1 MRRFLRG
8 IILNY
13 SALAVFLLVGG
24 VPLILAAVYAGMFA
38 LDRTNDLERVHNLGD
53 AYEVSSISVN
63 LIHELQV
70 ERGMSATY
78 LASGGTEFSSRLDG
92 QRAKVD
98 ALRADFELALS
109 AIHSDSP
116 FRSAFEQSNDL
127 MALLDK
133 ERGIISESSATVSE
147 AVSVYTDII
156 EQLIHQID
164 MTAVDDFSSLV
175 HATVAFLRAKDS
187 MGLERAA
194 AARIA
199 TLGELTDADMRRLV
213 TLATVQDMYF
223 ADFVRYDDDL
233 LQSAYDRVD
242 KAFETVKV
250 LRLRERILSGDVENL
265 RPVSVFA
272 DYTSRINLLHRI
284 ELELV
289 DSLQTSVSAK
299 LVETRGSLFRI
310 LTLFV
315 VTLIFCG
322 IMVWGLGRI
331 KAGILSE
338 IVSAS
343 KRMIDGDLDA
353 KLPKAGRNQLSD
365 VIRTIA
371 IFRDRTREAQA
382 AMQAVL
388 DKEAEALA
396 SLREATEK
404 GNERSARIA
413 QDLER
418 TAQSTEQLAQSVQNA
433 VANTDMANGFA
444 GEMRV
449 KANEGTKVVND
460 AIEAMGRIR
469 NASDKITSIIKIID
483 EIAFQTNLLAL
494 NARVEAARA
503 GHVGRGFAVV
513 ATEVQQLAA
522 RSARAAGDVSTLIEE
537 AAREVQTGVK
547 IVEAS
552 GDTLAEISFGANE
565 IAQLI
570 ETVTDMSRQQSEAL
584 DEINQATNRLDEEM
598 RTLSSGRSA
607 A

>member
-1 MRRFLRG
+1 MRSFLRG

-24 VPLILAAVYAGMFA
+24 VPLVLAAVYAGMFA

-53 AYEVSSISVN
+53 AYDVSSISVN
-63 LIHELQV
+63 LIHELQI
-70 ERGMSATY
+70 ERGMAATF
-78 LASGGTEFSSRLDG
+78 LASGGTEFDSRLDQ

-98 ALRADFELALS
+98 ELRANFELALS

-116 FRSAFEQSNDL
+116 LRSAFEHSYDL
-127 MALLDK
+127 MALLDE
-133 ERGIISESSATVSE
+133 ERNLIENNSVTVAD

-187 MGLERAA
+187 MGLERAT
-194 AARIA
+194 AARVA
-199 TLGELTDADMRRLV
+199 ANGEITEQDFRRIV
-213 TLATVQDMYF
+213 TLATVQDIYF
-223 ADFVRYDDDL
+223 GDFVRYDDEI
-233 LQSAYDRVD
+233 LQSAYDRVNS
-242 KAFETVKV
+242 AFETVKV
-250 LRLRERILSGDVENL
+250 LRLRDRILSGDIENL
-265 RPVSVFA
+265 RAASVFA
-272 DYTSRINLLHRI
+272 DYSSRINLLHRI
-284 ELELV
+284 ELELI
-289 DSLQTSVSAK
+289 DSLQTSVGEK
-299 LVETRGSLFRI
+299 LNETRGSLFRI
-310 LTLFV
+310 LALFV

-322 IMVWGLGRI
+322 LMVWGLGRI
-331 KAGILSE
+331 KAGILAE

-371 IFRDRTREAQA
+371 IFRDRTRDAQA

-522 RSARAAGDVSTLIEE
+522 RSARAAGDVSSLIEE
-537 AAREVQTGVK
+537 ASREVQNGVK

-552 GDTLAEISFGANE
+552 GETLAEISFGANE

-570 ETVTDMSRQQSEAL
+570 ETVTQMSRQQSEAL
-584 DEINQATNRLDEEM
+584 DEINHATNRLDAEM
-598 RTLSSGRSA
+598 RTLSSDRSA